1 MPASSPVKRKFILL
15 SPPLGIQK
23 AVPVY
28 FNRQPRHAALK
39 AARAGYTDIRLHEEG
54 TGKVHIY
61 EGTRVEQPA
70 PASAPEWM
78 SSTIMKPAV
87 RKLRI
92 QRL

>member
-1 MPASSPVKRKFILL
+1 MTASSPVKRKFILL
-15 SPPLGIQK
+15 STPIGPQK

-54 TGKVHIY
+54 TGKVHVY
-61 EGTRVEQPA
+61 KGCRVQQAA
-70 PASAPEWM
+70 PEKAPEWM
-78 SSTIMKPAV
+78 ASTIMKPSV

-92 QRL
+92 QRV